1 MNLQQIA
8 MNMIQSNPRVSNTPQ
23 AQDYLN
29 VIKSGDNQRGEE
41 IARNMCQ
48 SMGVKPEDAYQ
59 QARRFFHM

>member
-8 MNMIQSNPRVSNTPQ
+8 MNMIQSNPNIAANPQ

-29 VIKSGDNQRGEE
+29 VIKSGDNQRGEV
-41 IARNMCQ
+41 IARNLCQ

-59 QARRFFHM
+59 QARRFFHL